1 MRGTGWTARD
11 TSGAGNDLKG
21 NQINLT
27 VGLGRKLNADT
38 LVGVVAGYE
47 HFKYDVASLNGTLKG
62 DGETIGGYFSRRFAG
77 NLRFDAALAWSTVN
91 YNASSGTASGSFK
104 GSRWLAVTGLTGN
117 YKAGVYMLEPSAKLY
132 MLWESQNAWTDSL
145 GTAQAVGIEI
155 YTTTGVLKAQEPWG
169 DIQRISY
176 GLRNSVDAGNTSQ
189 DLYRGVCRNLLS
201 ISTPEVED
209 QLLLRDVSRIDFECF
224 DGTQWT
230 PNWDTTD
237 TSSVNTN
244 LPIAVRVRIQL
255 GKPGAVRADAIEMLV
270 PIDSQS
276 RTNSTSTAGG

>member
-1 MRGTGWTARD
+1 MTPSAANRGRSQRSAFTLIELLL
-11 TSGAGNDLKG
+11 SIGA
-21 NQINLT
+21 
-27 VGLGRKLNADT
+27 
-38 LVGVVAGYE
+38 
-47 HFKYDVASLNGTLKG
+47 
-62 DGETIGGYFSRRFAG
+62 
-77 NLRFDAALAWSTVN
+77 AALILGVTQTAFFSALRLRNSVSDAVD
-91 YNASSGTASGSFK
+91 NAAPLELALDTIRRDLQCAVPPKASGVLSGGFRS
-104 GSRWLAVTGLTGN
+104 GSI
-117 YKAGVYMLEPSAKLY
+117 S
-132 MLWESQNAWTDSL
+132 SL
-145 GTAQAVGIEI
+145 GTAQAVAIEI

-169 DIQRISY
+169 DIQRVSY

-244 LPIAVRVRIQL
+244 LPVAVRVRIQL
-255 GKPGAVRADAIEMLV
+255 GKPGAVRSDAIEMLV

-276 RTNSTSTAGG
+276 RTNSTTTAGG

>member
-1 MRGTGWTARD
+1 MTPSAANRGRSQRSAFTLIELLL
-11 TSGAGNDLKG
+11 SIGA
-21 NQINLT
+21 
-27 VGLGRKLNADT
+27 
-38 LVGVVAGYE
+38 
-47 HFKYDVASLNGTLKG
+47 
-62 DGETIGGYFSRRFAG
+62 
-77 NLRFDAALAWSTVN
+77 AALILGVTQTAFFSALRLRNSVSDAVD
-91 YNASSGTASGSFK
+91 NAAPLELALDAIRRDIQCAVPPKASGVLSGGFRS
-104 GSRWLAVTGLTGN
+104 GSI
-117 YKAGVYMLEPSAKLY
+117 S
-132 MLWESQNAWTDSL
+132 SL